1 MLKKQLEEERRQIY
15 EEERWILQKWMG
27 AEEELEQVKVSA
39 VSVQLD
45 VQYYRL
51 LSLVAH
57 HMTSWM
63 KVTSSFMIFVRNF
76 K

>member
-1 MLKKQLEEERRQIY
+1 VLKKQLEEERREIY

-51 LSLVAH
+51 LSPVAH
-57 HMTSWM
+57 HMTS
-63 KVTSSFMIFVRNF
+63 
-76 K
+76 